1 MAKLIER
8 HEQLATESQWDD
20 TAALLTTLAT
30 ALLQGGLL
38 LAQVRRD
45 PDQLR
50 TALDAAQSLLRT
62 ASA

>member
-20 TAALLTTLAT
+20 PAALLTTLAT